1 MKVLTGRT
9 LALAFVAGT
18 LALATP
24 DPASA
29 QQRRGGGMF
38 GGGEAMMLWGRLD
51 QSFDEFAGTLSLTEA
66 QKQLVTI
73 VADDFRE
80 ANADPLARLTAM
92 REELRG
98 MFGGGSRPDRQ
109 AMQQIV
115 QKHGNPAQAT
125 GARPRNAQ
133 ERRDRRPRPRAGA
146 APDPF
151 ACPAASAGGV
161 GRLPPRRPQDPVCNK
176 LHHVDRPRLLDGRVL
191 AR

>member
-1 MKVLTGRT
+1 MKLHTGRA

-24 DPASA
+24 DPGAA

-51 QSFDEFAGTLSLTEA
+51 QGFDEFAGTLSLTEA

-80 ANADPLARLTAM
+80 ANADALARLTAM

-115 QKHGNPAQAT
+115 QKHGNPAQELAPALET
-125 GARPRNAQ
+125 LKEDVTAVLDPEQVQRLTRLLAQ
-133 ERRDRRPRPRAGA
+133 RRPPGE
-146 APDPF
+146 
-151 ACPAASAGGV
+151 
-161 GRLPPRRPQDPVCNK
+161 
-176 LHHVDRPRLLDGRVL
+176 
-191 AR
+191 

>member
-1 MKVLTGRT
+1 MKLATGRSI

-24 DPASA
+24 DPTAA

-51 QSFDEFAGTLSLTEA
+51 QGFDEFAGTLSLTDA

-73 VADDFRE
+73 VADDFRT
-80 ANADPLARLTAM
+80 ANEDALTRLTAM

-115 QKHGNPAQAT
+115 QKHGNPAQELAPALET
-125 GARPRNAQ
+125 LKEDVTAVLDPEQVQRLARLLAQ
-133 ERRDRRPRPRAGA
+133 RRPPGA
-146 APDPF
+146 
-151 ACPAASAGGV
+151 
-161 GRLPPRRPQDPVCNK
+161 
-176 LHHVDRPRLLDGRVL
+176 
-191 AR
+191 